1 MARWRGFRTGF
12 VVACR
17 SVSGTDN
24 VESISGKRAS
34 QRTRY
39 GRCQGQR
46 FWIAERPVSEAWY
59 IIRTGYGETNIDG
72 WGTWH
77 WRYLRSKAWPRPTG
91 RQNRRRRRRHR
102 SRAARTRQT
111 ANRRGVRGLG
121 VPVRCSVDGAAV
133 HPPPICS
140 RQQPVVR
147 AAGCQQEGHL
157 GWVYRRGEQLQLSHV
172 HVVAVSTRGQPGQ
185 AWPTLGQLPD
195 RALRVPAG
203 GGRTVPPQGAMGLEQ
218 LSQPHHPPTAGEK
231 REKSTHS
238 HIGWATPHVGDP
250 ALRIGLRD

>member
-1 MARWRGFRTGF
+1 MVHYPHGFWCRPISMGGAPGTGGTCAPKHGRGRRAVKTAAAAAATVQGLHERDRLQL
-12 VVACR
+12 VGAC
-17 SVSGTDN
+17 V
-24 VESISGKRAS
+24 
-34 QRTRY
+34 
-39 GRCQGQR
+39 
-46 FWIAERPVSEAWY
+46 
-59 IIRTGYGETNIDG
+59 
-72 WGTWH
+72 
-77 WRYLRSKAWPRPTG
+77 
-91 RQNRRRRRRHR
+91 
-102 SRAARTRQT
+102 
-111 ANRRGVRGLG
+111 
-121 VPVRCSVDGAAV
+121 AAV